1 MAPHTAR
8 ADELPRRLGLVSAA
22 AVLIGSTIGSGIFR
36 VPSTVAAHVGT
47 VGSITLLWVLGAVVA
62 LFGALTLAELAVL
75 FPRSGGI
82 YVFLR
87 EAYGPLPAF
96 LFGWTE
102 LLVIRPSALGA
113 IAMLFA
119 EYLGALVPIGPGAVR
134 VAAAAAIL
142 LLAAV
147 NVRSVTW
154 GAAVQNASTAAKAL
168 ALTGLALL
176 TFALGDGSGGAF
188 AQPIGFAPLSWG
200 GFGLALV
207 SVMWA
212 YDGWADLTFLGSEVR
227 DPARTFPRALLGG
240 TAVVVVIYLVVNAA
254 YLWVLTVPE
263 MADRPLVAADAA
275 RSFLGPAGAS
285 VVAAMVMVSAF
296 GALNGATM
304 TGPRILFAMAD
315 DGLFFRPVA
324 AVHPTWR
331 TPWGAILLAAGL
343 GVGYVSVRSFEQL
356 ADAFI
361 LGIWPFYALAV
372 GAVFILRRDRPDL
385 ERPYRTAGYP
395 FVPLVFLIASLA
407 MLLNALLE
415 QPRSTLF
422 GFGIIL
428 LGVPVFYGWRKLR
441 RDGGADTGAA
451 G

>member
-1 MAPHTAR
+1 V
-8 ADELPRRLGLVSAA
+8 ADQLPRRLGLLSAI
-22 AVLIGSTIGSGIFR
+22 AVLVGTTIGSGIFR
-36 VPSTVAAHVGT
+36 VPSTVAGHVGT
-47 VGSITLLWVLGAVVA
+47 VGAIALLWVLGAIVV
-62 LFGALTLAELAVL
+62 LFGALTLAELAVM

-119 EYLGALVPIGPGAVR
+119 EYLGALVPIAPEMVR
-134 VAAAAAIL
+134 VVAAGAIL
-142 LLAAV
+142 LLAAI
-147 NVRSVTW
+147 NIRSVTW
-154 GAAVQNASTAAKAL
+154 GAAVQNASTAAKML
-168 ALTGLALL
+168 ALVGLALL
-176 TFALGDGSGGAF
+176 AFALGDAAGGAF
-188 AQPIGFAPLSWG
+188 AGPIELAPLSWG

-212 YDGWADLTFLGSEVR
+212 YDGWADLTFIGSEVR

-240 TAVVVVIYLVVNAA
+240 VAIVVAIYLAVNAA
-254 YLWVLTVPE
+254 YLYVLSVPE
-263 MADRPLVAADAA
+263 MADRPLVAADVAG
-275 RSFLGPAGAS
+275 RVLGQGGAS
-285 VVAAMVMVSAF
+285 LVAAMVMVSAF

-304 TGPRILFAMAD
+304 TGPRVLFALAD
-315 DGLFFRPVA
+315 DGLFFRPIA

-343 GVGYVSVRSFEQL
+343 GVGYVSVRTFEQL
-356 ADAFI
+356 ADSFV

-372 GAVFILRRDRPDL
+372 GAVFLLRRNRPDL
-385 ERPYRTAGYP
+385 ERPYRTVGYP
-395 FVPLVFLIASLA
+395 FVPMVFLIASLA

-415 QPRSTLF
+415 EPRSTLF

-428 LGVPVFYGWRKLR
+428 LGVPVYYGWQAVRQR
-441 RDGGADTGAA
+441 GGGTRA